1 MKIIYQRDSS
11 GFTVREEKL
20 RWFGHVIMMD
30 IPPPPSSRKRE
41 RKKRRFVHVLKQ
53 DTQRVDVTEKTAKDR
68 VRWWQVIYCGD
79 A

>member
-30 IPPPPSSRKRE
+30 IPPQAAGK
-41 RKKRRFVHVLKQ
+41 
-53 DTQRVDVTEKTAKDR
+53 EKGK
-68 VRWWQVIYCGD
+68 VRACIEAGH
-79 A
+79 AAG

>member
-30 IPPPPSSRKRE
+30 IPPPQAAGK
-41 RKKRRFVHVLKQ
+41 
-53 DTQRVDVTEKTAKDR
+53 EKGK
-68 VRWWQVIYCGD
+68 VRACIEAGH
-79 A
+79 AAG